1 MIIMRHNLSDTNELI
16 RDRRTVSPE
25 KFMPRK
31 VHREVVEEI
40 LRNGTWAPTHG
51 MTQPW
56 RFKVFIGEGVAKMAN
71 QLPVWYKNY
80 IGEEKFSQRKYD
92 KLLARGEK
100 CSVIIAVTMVADPN
114 GRIPVVEEM
123 QAVACA
129 VQNMYLTCT
138 AHGIGAKYSTPG
150 YLYTEEVKEFLS
162 LEEGGKVLGLFYL
175 GYPEGN
181 WPKSHRKPLEYVTEW
196 IDE

>member
-1 MIIMRHNLSDTNELI
+1 MRHNLSDTNELI
-16 RDRRTVSPE
+16 RNRRTIAPE
-25 KFMPRK
+25 KYSNRK
-31 VHREVVEEI
+31 VHKEVIEEI

-56 RFKVFIGEGVAKMAN
+56 RFKVFIGEGVKRISDQMPN
-71 QLPVWYKNY
+71 WYKNY
-80 IGEEKFSQRKYD
+80 VSEEKFSQKKYD
-92 KLLARGEK
+92 KIANRVER
-100 CSVIIAVTMVADPN
+100 CSVIIAITMVVDPN
-114 GRIPVVEEM
+114 GRIPEIEEV

-150 YLYTEEVKEFLS
+150 YLLSDEVKEFLG
-162 LEEGGKVLGLFYL
+162 LEENGKCLGLFYL
-175 GYPEGN
+175 GYPEGE

-196 IDE
+196 IEE

>member
-1 MIIMRHNLSDTNELI
+1 MRHNLSDTNELI
-16 RDRRTVSPE
+16 RNRRTIAPE
-25 KFMPRK
+25 KYSNRK
-31 VHREVVEEI
+31 VHKEVIEEV

-56 RFKVFIGEGVAKMAN
+56 RFKVFLGDGVRKISEIM
-71 QLPVWYKNY
+71 PIWYKNY
-80 IGEEKFSQRKYD
+80 VSEEKFSQKKYD
-92 KLLARGEK
+92 KISNRGER
-100 CSVIIAVTMVADPN
+100 CSVIIAITMVVDPN
-114 GRIPVVEEM
+114 GRIPEIEEV

-150 YLYTEEVKEFLS
+150 YLFTDEVKEFLG
-162 LEEGGKVLGLFYL
+162 LEENGRCLGLFYL
-175 GYPEGN
+175 GYPEGE

-196 IDE
+196 IEE